1 MSGKGW
7 ASHAAG
13 VGKLAVQ
20 QYVELAKIRS
30 TRGRRGGENTKMG
43 EEYRSEKE
51 EKRELIMKM
60 KTMRNTVMEKVE
72 VEVEVEV
79 VDEGRET

>member
-7 ASHAAG
+7 GSHAAG

-20 QYVELAKIRS
+20 QYAELGKIRS

-43 EEYRSEKE
+43 EKYRSEKE
-51 EKRELIMKM
+51 EK
-60 KTMRNTVMEKVE
+60 
-72 VEVEVEV
+72 
-79 VDEGRET
+79 GS